1 MQFDH
6 IVFDNDPAQYITPS
20 WQDLDQLSF
29 ELAKQV
35 IGSGE
40 KFDLVVALAKG
51 AWPMSRALV
60 DYLAMSNLVSLGIR
74 FYSGINQRLKEP
86 EVYQDLPVKVK
97 GKRILLFDDV
107 ADTGESL
114 IFASDYLLEQRAALV
129 KTATL
134 FFKERSAITPDYY
147 ASRTNAWIIFP
158 FEIREMSQLLSNN
171 WRKQGLAESAIN
183 ARLKKLNF
191 NEKIMQY
198 FAKIEK

>member
-114 IFASDYLLEQRAALV
+114 IFASDYLLEQGAALV

>member
-114 IFASDYLLEQRAALV
+114 IFASDYLLEQGAALV

-171 WRKQGLAESAIN
+171 WRKQGLAESEIN